1 MPRPDALGEL
11 LAMFERALDSLLRGR
26 EARWQIALR
35 RCSGSPRQAS
45 ELLLQLRRGERTL
58 SQFLDEKVT
67 RALAPLKPLLDE
79 SDLEFLRISARES
92 LDQDPVLGSLLARVS
107 PCVPRPAQD
116 GHPVRP
122 PETPSIQPQA
132 PSKECSTS
140 ASFSKRGTS
149 RRLRFLS

>member
-1 MPRPDALGEL
+1 MLRPDALGEL

-107 PCVPRPAQD
+107 PCVPRPAKD
-116 GHPVRP
+116 GNLVRP
-122 PETPSIQPQA
+122 RETPPMQPQP